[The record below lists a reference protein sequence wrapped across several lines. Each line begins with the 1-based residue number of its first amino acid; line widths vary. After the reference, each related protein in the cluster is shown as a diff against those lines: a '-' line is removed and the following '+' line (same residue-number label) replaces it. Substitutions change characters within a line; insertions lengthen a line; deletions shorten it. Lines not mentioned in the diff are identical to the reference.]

1 VLNAFLMPLAVG
13 FLAALAATAP
23 YRVGGGRLRLIVG
36 VRVSAAYSW
45 VAGAGLTRPAVL
57 VSPQKRLREK
67 RLNVIVYAIP
77 VFVALMAAEFGIGLA
92 LGRNVYRLNDAVG
105 SLTAGILSQISG
117 VFMLALSVGI
127 YILVYNHFSLFAL
140 RVDDWRVWVGAL
152 IAYDFFYYWNHRID
166 HEVGLFWAAH
176 VVHHQSEAFN
186 LSTALRQPSSGV
198 LLGWIFYLPMAIA
211 GVPPVVFVAVGLIDL
226 LYQFWIH
233 TELVGKLGWFDR
245 VFASPSNHRVHHG
258 VNDLYLDKNYGG
270 ILIIWD
276 RLFGTYEDEVE
287 PAVYGVRGGLS
298 TFDPISAN
306 LSYYATMADL
316 SWRATDWR
324 DKIRV
329 WFAPPGWV
337 PANLRRPGPQA
348 PYDLNAIRRYDP
360 PAGRAATILVFA
372 ALVAMIGSTAGFLMA
387 GPSLPLASGV
397 GVFLSLAASLWAMG
411 SLLDG
416 RISVLETLYVFA
428 ASLTCSAY
436 ALGWP
441 GVESLA
447 KPAAMALLI
456 VSFATRDGQADIKRL
471 VTAALVA
478 SLAGDTLL
486 LSPSLFAPGL
496 FAFLVAHG
504 FYIAAFSRGVGF
516 LPSRIAAVAIG
527 AFAALVFAYVWPG
540 VAAGLKIPVVVYA
553 AMVACDAA
561 QAAGRATVLRDR
573 AAVAVGIGGVLFMIS
588 DMTIALMKFGNVG
601 WPADQWTLPTYY
613 LAQGLIAFYVLPRAR
628 PSRENIT

>member
-127 YILVYNHFSLFAL
+127 YIIVYNHFSLFAL

-387 GPSLPLASGV
+387 GPSLALASGV

-416 RISVLETLYVFA
+416 RI
-428 ASLTCSAY
+428 
-436 ALGWP
+436 
-441 GVESLA
+441 
-447 KPAAMALLI
+447 
-456 VSFATRDGQADIKRL
+456 
-471 VTAALVA
+471 
-478 SLAGDTLL
+478 
-486 LSPSLFAPGL
+486 
-496 FAFLVAHG
+496 
-504 FYIAAFSRGVGF
+504 
-516 LPSRIAAVAIG
+516 
-527 AFAALVFAYVWPG
+527 
-540 VAAGLKIPVVVYA
+540 
-553 AMVACDAA
+553 
-561 QAAGRATVLRDR
+561 
-573 AAVAVGIGGVLFMIS
+573 
-588 DMTIALMKFGNVG
+588 
-601 WPADQWTLPTYY
+601 
-613 LAQGLIAFYVLPRAR
+613 
-628 PSRENIT
+628 